1 MLYLR
6 ARHYRPANGT
16 FVSRDPFEGTM
27 SRPMSR
33 NGYSWVEG
41 RVADGRDASGMS
53 IALSRLLSGGHC
65 ASNNR
70 LLTDTTS
77 RCLEQCRSE
86 YNLIQCFNDCE
97 TGAFYAQTQ
106 SYLDA
111 SVQIVLAGDNSNDGS
126 CTQIKLSAGGLG
138 TLTNDGLW
146 THDHFTGIDNDFYKP
161 ATNPTQTA
169 NYLRVWPCIVI
180 TGRNGQ
186 VRIKGSDLSVD
197 GSTKP
202 GTLRLDHSQIL
213 ATGETVDLRALGT
226 PIGVNPRW
234 NHNAAG
240 YIYAAHIKGFNG
252 SIDVKWLNHSNVGLF
267 SFFGA
272 IYDPLPR
279 DGRDTHFT
287 NFHFIVQSLGS
298 DYSQEGDSGGGVFFE
313 GALIG
318 VTLAANVLD
327 APIGRNSVRFV
338 VLQ

>member
-1 MLYLR
+1 MNYENILVETQEKIGLIRLNRPKALNALNDQLMDELGDAMLK
-6 ARHYRPANGT
+6 
-16 FVSRDPFEGTM
+16 FD
-27 SRPMSR
+27 
-33 NGYSWVEG
+33 
-41 RVADGRDASGMS
+41 ADDKIG
-53 IALSRLLSGGHC
+53 
-65 ASNNR
+65 
-70 LLTDTTS
+70 
-77 RCLEQCRSE
+77 
-86 YNLIQCFNDCE
+86 
-97 TGAFYAQTQ
+97 
-106 SYLDA
+106 
-111 SVQIVLAGDNSNDGS
+111 
-126 CTQIKLSAGGLG
+126 
-138 TLTNDGLW
+138 
-146 THDHFTGIDNDFYKP
+146 
-161 ATNPTQTA
+161 
-169 NYLRVWPCIVI
+169 CIVI